1 MYQIWLKIFF
11 RNSKKNWLNT
21 LINISGLTLGLAGL
35 LIVLLYLNEEK
46 SYNQWNPNKEDVYRV
61 NLKQAKNS
69 EVWFTVNAGMYLTFP
84 KELPE
89 VTESI
94 MVKPFYRSKVIQ
106 YKNAFEFNDKT
117 IFTEPQ
123 FFDFFPFK
131 IIEGSTQK
139 FAETRTNIALSK
151 AYADRIFKGDKAVGN
166 TVKIDDE
173 NYIVSCVYEIPKNS
187 HHEPEVLIQF
197 DEEFEVNWGNH
208 NNEVFC
214 RITKGTDLEAL
225 KQKMNQVIIEKGFRK
240 NVEENGMTI
249 KEFDKKYGIPTVL
262 LDKLDTLYLHNT
274 AKRAGPSGTGNYQLL
289 MVLLGLS
296 ILLIVIS
303 CVNFINLS
311 VATGSQRA
319 KEVGVKKTLGLS
331 KKQLLFQYIFEIVL
345 QGLISFIFAL
355 VVVELALPF
364 FNEFVQTEISILHTD
379 SLLILFFTAI
389 FVSLFVGSIPALYLS
404 NFKAIEVLKGSVSK
418 SKKGNLAR
426 NIMLGLQFL
435 ISGFF
440 IISMLIVGNQ
450 INYMMEK
457 DLGFDKEQILSVNVY
472 SMPNK
477 YKKYK
482 LAKEVLSKKENIIDV
497 TTSMFVPGEG
507 YVSGTSLGHKIN
519 DKDLNTAS
527 NVVDYN
533 YIDFA
538 KIKILK
544 GRNFSDEKATD
555 KINKIIINETA
566 AKELGIYNK
575 PLGEKLTLGWLEDED
590 TTNSF
595 EVIGMVKDYHFD
607 GFDNVIA
614 PMFFVLWDDMSFT
627 HSWIPAIQFK
637 IKPTNIDKTIA
648 EIEAYWRQN
657 VDAKYPFSYEFLD
670 QKFAKTYKKY
680 QKQQTLFLVLSFL
693 VILISLLGL
702 FALATLT
709 IQQRLKE
716 VAIRKTLG
724 ASVREIMF
732 QLLQSFL
739 KIVIVSSVVLIP
751 VAYYFMQNWLQNFI
765 YRIEMPILPYILTP
779 IILIVLVFL
788 VVGLKAYKA
797 TKINLIKYLKFE

>member
-35 LIVLLYLNEEK
+35 LIVLLYINEEK
-46 SYNQWNPNKEDVYRV
+46 NYNQWNPNKDDVYRV
-61 NLKQAKNS
+61 NLKQAKNA

-84 KELPE
+84 RELPE
-89 VTESI
+89 VTASL
-94 MVKPFYRSKVIQ
+94 MVKPFYRSKVIK
-106 YKNAFEFNDKT
+106 YKDEFEFNEKT

-131 IIEGSTQK
+131 ILEGSTQK
-139 FAETRTNIALSK
+139 FAETRNNIALSK
-151 AYADRIFKGDKAVGN
+151 AYANRVFKDDKAVGN
-166 TVKIDDE
+166 TVKIDGE
-173 NYIVSCVYEIPKNS
+173 SYVVSCVYEIPKNS
-187 HHEPEVLIQF
+187 HQEPDLLIQF
-197 DEEFEVNWGNH
+197 DEAFEENWGNH

-214 RITKGTDLEAL
+214 RITEGSDLEGL
-225 KQKMNQVIIEKGFRK
+225 KKKMNQVIIEKAYRK

-249 KEFDKKYGIPTVL
+249 AEFDKAYGIPTVL

-311 VATGSQRA
+311 VATGTQRA

-331 KKQLLFQYIFEIVL
+331 KKQLLFQYISEIIL
-345 QGLISFIFAL
+345 QGFVSFVFAL
-355 VVVELALPF
+355 LIVELALPF
-364 FNEFVQTEISILHTD
+364 FNDFVETEISILHTS
-379 SLLILFFTAI
+379 SLATLFLAAI
-389 FVSLFVGSIPALYLS
+389 FVSFLVGSIPAIYLS

-418 SKKGNLAR
+418 SKKGNFAR
-426 NIMLGLQFL
+426 NMMLGLQFL

-450 INYMMEK
+450 INYMMQK
-457 DLGFDKEQILSVNVY
+457 DLGFDKEQVLSVDVY

-482 LAKEVLSKKENIIDV
+482 LAKEVLSKNENIIDV
-497 TTSMFVPGEG
+497 TTSMFVPGNG
-507 YVSGTSLGHKIN
+507 YVSGTDLRHKIN
-519 DKDLNTAS
+519 DKSLNTAS

-538 KIKILK
+538 KIKVLK
-544 GRNFSDEKATD
+544 GRNFSDKKSID
-555 KINKIIINETA
+555 KTNKIIINETA
-566 AKELGIYNK
+566 AKALGIYNK
-575 PLGEKLTLGWLEDED
+575 PLGEKLSLGWLEDED
-590 TTNSF
+590 TENSF

-607 GFDNVIA
+607 GFDTKIA
-614 PMFFVLWDDMSFT
+614 PMFFVLWEGMSFT
-627 HSWIPAIQFK
+627 YSWIPAIQFK
-637 IKPTNIDKTIA
+637 IKPNNIDRTIA
-648 EIEAYWRQN
+648 EIETYWKQN
-657 VDAKYPFSYEFLD
+657 IDAKYPFSFEFLD

-680 QKQQTLFLVLSFL
+680 KKQQTMFLVLSVL

-724 ASVREIMF
+724 ASVKEIMI
-732 QLLQSFL
+732 QLLQNFL
-739 KIVIVSSVVLIP
+739 KIVIISSVILIP
-751 VAYYFMQNWLQNFI
+751 IAYYFMQNWLQNFV
-765 YRIEMPILPYILTP
+765 YRIDMPMLPFILTP
-779 IILIVLVFL
+779 IILIVLVFC
-788 VVGLKAYKA
+788 VVGFKAYRA
-797 TKINLIKYLKFE
+797 TKIDLIKYLKFE